1 MGYTPLIKTIGNK
14 TMKLTSAQ
22 LKQIIK
28 EELNHLMLEQ
38 QAEESA
44 EEAKEMLDSPKADAV
59 FDALSTK
66 PEVAAALQAVLNQA
80 QQVNEEYDDGGGL
93 YGPEDG
99 NVAAKVAGAGV
110 AGATMMASPILAS
123 LVINSE
129 AGKQLMDALAP
140 YIDPALTALGMGGA
154 TMAGS
159 VVAALAIAL
168 AVNQVGKKS
177 Q

>member
-1 MGYTPLIKTIGNK
+1 
-14 TMKLTSAQ
+14 MKLTKQA
-22 LKQIIK
+22 LKKIIK

-38 QAEESA
+38 QAKEVA
-44 EEAKEMLDSPKADAV
+44 EEAEELLDSPKADAV
-59 FDALSTK
+59 LTNLADK

-80 QQVNEEYDDGGGL
+80 QQMNEEYDDGDGL

-123 LVINSE
+123 IVINSQ
-129 AGKQLMDALAP
+129 AGQQLMDVLAP

-154 TMAGS
+154 VMAGS
-159 VVAALAIAL
+159 VVAAMAIAL
-168 AVNQVGKKS
+168 AANEVGKRES
-177 Q
+177 NEG

>member
-1 MGYTPLIKTIGNK
+1 VNVAENK
-14 TMKLTSAQ
+14 TMKLSKEQ

-44 EEAKEMLDSPKADAV
+44 EEAKEMLASPKADTV
-59 FDALSTK
+59 FDALSAK
-66 PEVAAALQAVLNQA
+66 PEVRAALQAVLNQA
-80 QQVNEEYDDGGGL
+80 QQMNEEYDDGGGL

-123 LVINSE
+123 VVINSPV
-129 AGKQLMDALAP
+129 GQQLMDALAP
-140 YIDPALTALGMGGA
+140 YVDPALTALGIGGA

-168 AVNQVGKKS
+168 AANQVGKKS
-177 Q
+177 

>member
-1 MGYTPLIKTIGNK
+1 
-14 TMKLTSAQ
+14 MKLTKES

-38 QAEESA
+38 QAEQSA
-44 EEAKEMLDSPKADAV
+44 EEAKEMLNSPKADAV
-59 FDALSTK
+59 FDALSAK

-80 QQVNEEYDDGGGL
+80 QQMNEQYDDGGGL

-99 NVAAKVAGAGV
+99 SVAAKVAGAGV
-110 AGATMMASPILAS
+110 AGATMMSSPILAS
-123 LVINSE
+123 MVINSE
-129 AGKQLMDALAP
+129 AGKQLMDVLAP

-154 TMAGS
+154 IMAGS

-168 AVNQVGKKS
+168 AANQVGKKS